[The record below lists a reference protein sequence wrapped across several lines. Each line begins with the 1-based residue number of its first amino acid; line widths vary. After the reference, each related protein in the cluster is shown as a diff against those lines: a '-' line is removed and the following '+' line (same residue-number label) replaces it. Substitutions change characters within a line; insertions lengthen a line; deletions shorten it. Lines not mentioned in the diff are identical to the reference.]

1 MKKLLKI
8 LILILGLTP
17 LLINAKEKEVN
28 YKWYKEVEYNTR
40 YVSDVE
46 NVCEYFDKSS
56 YITTDW
62 YYTTVK
68 PEEKEH
74 RVVKETISETS
85 ISRFYS
91 KYLEFKYFANGLKIY
106 ELEFI
111 DENNNIIDYKME
123 TNFINNNQNTNI
135 LNDKQNNQYLTFNSF
150 DVIKLNLEETIN
162 NLKMTIRIYHEYNEN
177 FKYVHFFTY
186 ADNYQNILVNAFAE
200 DEEIMKTK
208 CNNNLCITEFTIKE
222 DGPYIKEPLKIETLI
237 YKYQDKLY
245 KCYDKKI
252 EYAPGYHKDLST
264 DGYIKDETDFIVI
277 EPTENMCP
285 PVEKTECNCP
295 PVEIPDYNCSTVDIP
310 NTISPIINE
319 SDTIQNQE
327 VEDFNETKDEPITE
341 NITNKIEHSN
351 ELIKDSIAMVTKEKS
366 KDKIPTYMIFI
377 TIFCILSII
386 LTIML
391 IAKKIKK
398 CRMK

>member
-28 YKWYKEVEYNTR
+28 YKWYKEVEYNTK

-62 YYTTVK
+62 YYTTIK
-68 PEEKEH
+68 PEEKGH

-264 DGYIKDETDFIVI
+264 NGYIKDETDFIVI